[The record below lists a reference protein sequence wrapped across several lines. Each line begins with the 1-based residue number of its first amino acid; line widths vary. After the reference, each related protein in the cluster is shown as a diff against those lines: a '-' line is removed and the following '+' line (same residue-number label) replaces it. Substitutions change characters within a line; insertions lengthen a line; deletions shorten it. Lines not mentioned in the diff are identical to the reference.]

1 MATGNWFYSG
11 KGIKGDIQKTSGTGA
26 AGTYDVYTIFY
37 TDGSA
42 SQYSIYNGKDGAS
55 LPPDLSAY
63 STKAQADLLYKPI
76 GWTPDLSAYITKLQS
91 DGYYLGIN
99 AQASDSAK
107 LGGHLPSYFQ
117 IALGY
122 TPLNSSLK
130 GAVNGLAELG
140 ADGFVLNTQLPA
152 YVDKIINVST
162 YSSLPA
168 TGVTAAIYITD
179 DTNVTYRWSG
189 SSYVEISSSLALGET
204 NATAYRG
211 DRGAIAY
218 SHSQLTS
225 GNPHNVTKANVG
237 LANVPNLSFSGSN
250 TGDQDLSG
258 LVPKTYTVNGHAL
271 SGNVAVTQADLG
283 LVIGTNVLAYRTFGS
298 AANNNTSD
306 FAPSSNVSFP
316 GFGVTHILAAYGDH
330 LHTGIYEVPLTFSTG
345 LTRTGNT
352 VTNNITQYTDALA
365 RLAQTNSSIVT
376 ALGYTPLSNATSFR
390 TVNSVSVVGS
400 GDISINPFPGFGTGD
415 GAAWGYSAHP
425 TTISGYGIT
434 DAILNQNSSAQS
446 ANMWISGS
454 GKFGSVEAGS
464 SYGFSTAFGSN
475 MTMPIWSLGSY
486 PNYGIGYNQSD
497 ANGDDIRFY
506 FGDKAS
512 PKFKFHTSGDATFLG
527 NINSKEVKRA
537 WGGVYGTNTAPVY
550 DKTISNYFDG
560 GTSACVSFGNS
571 GYDSYATSM
580 KFTINNL
587 SINSPLDALILKYN
601 GATFASSVTASSFTG
616 SGANITSLPI
626 NLTTTGTSGAATY
639 TQATNTLNVPNYA
652 SGSGG
657 SGSTYTPTITNIS
670 GATGIAPLFGYYTTV
685 GGITTLTFCLT
696 MTVSSGSGII
706 QISLPTTATTNNFT
720 CVANSGYLTT
730 SANYSN
736 NSSTTLNIGVGI
748 GASTSYKWN
757 ITVIYK

>member
-76 GWTPDLSAYITKLQS
+76 GWTPDLSAYITKSQS

-306 FAPSSNVSFP
+306 F
-316 GFGVTHILAAYGDH
+316 
-330 LHTGIYEVPLTFSTG
+330 EVPLTFSTG

-352 VTNNITQYTDALA
+352 ITNNITQYTDALA
-365 RLAQTNSSIVT
+365 RSAQTNSSIVT

-400 GDISINPFPGFGTGD
+400 GDISINPFPGFGTGN

-434 DAILNQNSSAQS
+434 DAILNQNISAQS
-446 ANMWISGS
+446 ANIWINGS
-454 GKFGSVEAGS
+454 GKFENAVSVPSLEISNS
-464 SYGFSTAFGSN
+464 SIYPTVGITQASNYLVAKMGSN
-475 MTMPIWSLGSY
+475 GFILRDPSNSIDAIRSSIYGEISFASTSKATSFIGEDALSGSY
-486 PNYGIGYNQSD
+486 LNNYIELRRVSTLGGCRIQANRNSAYGGIG
-497 ANGDDIRFY
+497 
-506 FGDKAS
+506 
-512 PKFKFHTSGDATFLG
+512 FKFLTTASNSDEIAGNYTQALVIDRLG
-527 NINSKEVKRA
+527 
-537 WGGVYGTNTAPVY
+537 TAAFASTV
-550 DKTISNYFDG
+550 T
-560 GTSACVSFGNS
+560 
-571 GYDSYATSM
+571 ATS
-580 KFTINNL
+580 FYGSASNL
-587 SINSPLDALILKYN
+587 TN
-601 GATFASSVTASSFTG
+601 
-616 SGANITSLPI
+616 LPI
-626 NLTTTGTSGAATY
+626 NLTTNNTSGAATY
-639 TQATNTLNVPNYA
+639 TQATNTLNVPNYTA
-652 SGSGG
+652 SSSYIQNQFSTVQTASMKITGDVYCQGTVSATDAKL
-657 SGSTYTPTITNIS
+657 SATYQEITGST
-670 GATGIAPLFGYYTTV
+670 
-685 GGITTLTFCLT
+685 
-696 MTVSSGSGII
+696 
-706 QISLPTTATTNNFT
+706 
-720 CVANSGYLTT
+720 SGYLYASQPFSGASYKKVILRLSSLTGTATYTFPVGFSFVPAVVSTNQLTT
-730 SANYSN
+730 S
-736 NSSTTLNIGVGI
+736 TIGTLNTTTVSVAG
-748 GASTSYKWN
+748 SNTSGFLILEGY
-757 ITVIYK
+757 